1 MKRHKKIRH
10 FLPYY
15 IMFLPA
21 LFYMIINNFMPIPGL
36 LLAFQKVNLRK
47 GILGGE
53 WIRFDNFR
61 FLFATQDAWVITRN
75 TIGYNLLFMIMAPVF
90 GILVAICMNS
100 IRSKWA
106 SRFSQT
112 AILLPYLM
120 SMVVV
125 SYFGYAILNPNVGI
139 ANQLLRFLGFSD
151 VQWYTE
157 SGYWTVIL
165 PIINLWHS
173 IGFTSVIYLSSLVG
187 ISSDYYEAADIDGAT
202 GWQKFWYIT
211 LPMLKPTIITLT
223 IISLGRMF
231 RSDFGL
237 FYQVPL
243 DSGALYRTTQTIDTY
258 VYRGLANTGNIG
270 MSAAAGFYQSIVGFA
285 VILLANQLLKKV
297 SPENTL
303 Y

>member
-1 MKRHKKIRH
+1 MKRIKKVQRY
-10 FLPYY
+10 LPYY

-21 LFYMIINNFMPIPGL
+21 FIYMLINNFAPIPGL
-36 LLAFQKVNLRK
+36 LMAFQKVNLRA
-47 GILGGE
+47 GILGGT
-53 WIRFDNFR
+53 WVGLDNFR
-61 FLFATQDAWVITRN
+61 FLFETQDAWVITRN
-75 TIGYNLLFMIMAPVF
+75 TIGYNVSFMILDPIF
-90 GILVAICMNS
+90 GIMTALCLNS
-100 IRSKWA
+100 VRSKLA

-125 SYFGYAILNPNVGI
+125 SYFGYAVLNPNVGM
-139 ANQLLRFLGFSD
+139 ANQLLRIFGKRD

-157 SGYWTVIL
+157 SAYW
-165 PIINLWHS
+165 PIILTIIHIWHS
-173 IGFTSVIYLSSLVG
+173 LGFTSVIYLSSLLG
-187 ISSDYYEAADIDGAT
+187 ISSDYYEAAEIDGAT
-202 GWQKFWYIT
+202 SWKKFRYIT

-243 DSGALYRTTQTIDTY
+243 DSGALYATTQTIDTY

-270 MSAAAGFYQSIVGFA
+270 MSAAAGFYQSIVGFV
-285 VILLANQLLKKV
+285 VIMLANMLLKKV